1 MVAGRVSFGR
11 PFVWLLLVAV
21 QDRRNSA
28 HRRISITAK
37 DISKLA
43 KKMIRVGAELGKLK
57 WEINKLYEKAPR
69 RDWNNN
75 FSTAIC
81 SGWLILGRTV
91 AGLPSVGTGLADI
104 DRAFHEIPGPRSLRP
119 RLVGCVGSAA
129 STCCASTPPDA
140 ASASRA
146 RTS

>member
-1 MVAGRVSFGR
+1 MIYFPNWQSYVLAASQRTTSSSRGFTTSSMKSMAKGIVSFMVAGRVSFGR

-69 RDWNNN
+69 
-75 FSTAIC
+75 T
-81 SGWLILGRTV
+81 
-91 AGLPSVGTGLADI
+91 
-104 DRAFHEIPGPRSLRP
+104 
-119 RLVGCVGSAA
+119 
-129 STCCASTPPDA
+129 
-140 ASASRA
+140 
-146 RTS
+146 